1 MRIDLLL
8 YEKGLYPSRNKA
20 KESVLKGEVL
30 YKGKVAKPSQ
40 EIDDII
46 DITIV
51 KPEENFISNG
61 GYKLSK
67 AIKDFCFDVNGKVFA
82 DIGAS
87 NGGFTHCLLLNGA
100 SKVYAVDVGETQ
112 LDKSLRENEK
122 VIIFDNT
129 NARYLTSETFGEQ
142 VDGVVCDVSFISLSL
157 ILPSIKNIL
166 NKNGQAIVLIK
177 PQFECGK
184 EYLTK
189 TGIVKSEK
197 ARFKAVEKI
206 YYESINL
213 GLIPE
218 KFTVAPIKDKKNI
231 EYLMLLNKNCNK
243 KLDLESIKC
252 LI

>member
-30 YKGKVAKPSQ
+30 YKGKIARPSQ
-40 EIDDII
+40 EIDNLEDV
-46 DITIV
+46 TIV
-51 KPEENFISNG
+51 KGEENFISNG

-67 AIKDFCFDVNGKVFA
+67 AIKDFQFEVKGKIFA

-87 NGGFTHCLLLNGA
+87 NGGFTHCLLQNGV
-100 SKVYAVDVGETQ
+100 SKVYAVDVGESQ
-112 LDKSLRENEK
+112 LDTSLKENEK
-122 VIIFDNT
+122 VIVFDNT
-129 NARYLTSETFGEQ
+129 NARYLTSQTFGEL
-142 VDGVVCDVSFISLSL
+142 VDGVVCDVSFISLTL
-157 ILPSIKNIL
+157 ILPSIKQIL
-166 NKNGQAIVLIK
+166 NENGKAIVLIK

-189 TGIVKSEK
+189 TGIVKSDK

-206 YYESINL
+206 YNESICL

-231 EYLMLLNKNCNK
+231 EYLMLLGKNSNIV
-243 KLDLESIKC
+243 LNLESVKRFI
-252 LI
+252 